1 MAKIISYTAN
11 FICFFFLIVHAN
23 ATKFDNQILSSIYSE
38 YNNDYEIWK
47 ILPSYEE
54 YKDKE
59 INFLNRL
66 IINQDNQ
73 NTEKYNVDSYL
84 AGLINSLAQIKSE
97 DCKNLNLNNENY
109 VFEESLSLILRFW
122 NSYCQNVINFNYL
135 EKIDDR
141 FKNLKVLNELYFY
154 YLSSDITSIKNIYKN
169 IIDDRELLSQF
180 NFKQLYLIKNI
191 FNETFFISCP
201 SISMTPF

>member
-1 MAKIISYTAN
+1 MINYVAN

-97 DCKNLNLNNENY
+97 DKKT
-109 VFEESLSLILRFW
+109 LI
-122 NSYCQNVINFNYL
+122 
-135 EKIDDR
+135 
-141 FKNLKVLNELYFY
+141 
-154 YLSSDITSIKNIYKN
+154 
-169 IIDDRELLSQF
+169 
-180 NFKQLYLIKNI
+180 
-191 FNETFFISCP
+191 
-201 SISMTPF
+201 